1 MDMTITRREADDEL
15 ILVVSGRLDAEHAD
29 DLTRAVNDE
38 LRRGRHV
45 IAIDLRECGFLSS
58 AGIRVLFG
66 IHRAAGRV
74 GGRCLV
80 RGASEPVRKVLEL
93 TRLAAM
99 LMEPPAAASRRPSDP
114 TPETLHPASAAVD
127 LTSGGVR
134 FLGLERPTSAVHGRL
149 VGSAEIAAG
158 GRPQPHERRR
168 IARDA
173 FALGLAAVAED
184 GPLADRAG
192 EMLAACG
199 IAFHRRPRPFSVVDY
214 MAAAGDLVPEVDIA
228 HGLLWTGLPSGR
240 AGFEMASD
248 EPVAIDELVARIFE
262 QTEADVLAVVVAGEL
277 AGLVG
282 AELIRPLAV
291 ASASDRPG
299 LADRAVAARWLSFS
313 REPVHARCAAVVVG
327 VATRDAA
334 SATLAPF
341 VRPLGTGTLHGHLHA
356 VVFPPRP
363 LARGTGDLTTTIE
376 GLADAAP
383 VALMH
388 LLTDP
393 QPVLGSG
400 RSAMDR
406 GRCWFAPLVVEA
418 GAA

>member
-1 MDMTITRREADDEL
+1 MDITITRHEADDEL

-38 LRRGRHV
+38 LRRGHHV

-58 AGIRVLFG
+58 AGIRVLLG

-74 GGRCLV
+74 GGRCLI
-80 RGASEPVRKVLEL
+80 REASEPVRKVLEL

-99 LMEPPAAASRRPSDP
+99 LMEQPAAPSRRPSDP
-114 TPETLHPASAAVD
+114 KPEMSHAAAVD

-168 IARDA
+168 IARDT

-228 HGLLWTGLPSGR
+228 HGLLWTGMPSGR

-282 AELIRPLAV
+282 AELIRPLAE

-299 LADRAVAARWLSFS
+299 LAERAVAARWLSFS

-356 VVFPPRP
+356 VVFQPRP
-363 LARGTGDLTTTIE
+363 LARGTGDLATTIE
-376 GLADAAP
+376 GLADSP
-383 VALMH
+383 PLALMH
-388 LLTDP
+388 LLADP